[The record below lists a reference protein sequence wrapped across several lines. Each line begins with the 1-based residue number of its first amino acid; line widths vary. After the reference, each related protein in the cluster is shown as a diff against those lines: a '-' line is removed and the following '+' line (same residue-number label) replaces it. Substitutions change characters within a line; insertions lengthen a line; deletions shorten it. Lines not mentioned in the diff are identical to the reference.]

1 MLISHL
7 HTDDVEMVY
16 TNQSPIQALAW
27 SAKHSEKRV
36 PIIDRINHR
45 LLGTIHED
53 YLLRHVA
60 DETLPMQYLESSLMA
75 YSDQHIYDIWYKM
88 IQSQQ
93 QVIPVVDRNGFFLTC
108 VHIDHLRDAVT
119 QSLGMH
125 AEGLTL
131 LVETDESH
139 VELQHIIGILE
150 REGVRVVS
158 TALEYPDSER
168 EDDSLKLT
176 IRIEPTNADRGIS
189 SLRRVGYAVHT
200 DSRSHDDAEWADR
213 ADALIRYLDL

>member
-1 MLISHL
+1 MLLSHL
-7 HTDDVEMVY
+7 HIDEIEFVY
-16 TNQSPIQALAW
+16 SDQSPLQALEW
-27 SAKHSEKRV
+27 SAKHMEKRV
-36 PIIDRINHR
+36 PIVDRINHH

-60 DETLPMQYLESSLMA
+60 DESLPMQNLESSLMA
-75 YSDQHIYDIWYKM
+75 FSDQHIYDIWFKL

-93 QVIPVVDRNGFFLTC
+93 QTIPVVERNGFFIGC
-108 VHIDHLRDAVT
+108 VHINQLRDAVT
-119 QSLGMH
+119 QSLGLH
-125 AEGLTL
+125 VDGLTL
-131 LVETDESH
+131 LVETDESGF
-139 VELQHIIGILE
+139 ELQHIIGILE

-158 TALEYPDSER
+158 LALEYPDPTR

-213 ADALIRYLDL
+213 ADALLRYLDL